1 MFAYRLLVFNLGV
14 LLILLIERLD
24 DIFLSLPLLLV
35 VLVSTHLPVLFTHL
49 VPFHIVEP
57 GKIPVSSRLPYTT
70 SEGYATLDT
79 VSSTYRQQKN
89 PVACLMNQHTIDELT
104 GLPNRTMFQHTLDQ
118 AIDTSR
124 TDSGPLFAIILLDC
138 DHFKTVN
145 DSLGHP
151 VGDQLLIAVAERLT
165 RCIRS
170 RDTIARLG
178 GDEFAILMNNI
189 DDEGAESAV
198 RLAQRILYELTL
210 PFALNNQD
218 IYISASIGIAI
229 SNTGYHQG
237 ADILRDADTA
247 LHHAKSL
254 GRGCYAIFESGMHAR
269 AIARLELDTDLR
281 RAVERH
287 ELCVFYQPIV
297 SLDTGT
303 ITGFEA
309 LVRWQHPQRGL
320 LSPSDFLPLAD
331 EIGLITT
338 IDRWVMYEAAYQLQ
352 QWITEIPGTV
362 PLSISVNVN
371 GKQLADASLASYVQS
386 ILNETGLDPSCLR
399 LEITEDTVI
408 DQPDIVIQ
416 TLKQLRG
423 LGVQVSLDD
432 FGTGYSS
439 LSYLH
444 RLPINTLKID
454 RSFISGVDADT
465 QMSEIVR
472 AIVTLAHNLGLDV
485 IAEGAETVEHLD
497 RLRGLGCEYG
507 QGFYFSRPVDMDQAA
522 NLLKSQRRYLAPR
535 ITPVAAAPRQPAKVH
550 PQDLL
555 PGAPAYLSMVSQV
568 VLQEMHAP
576 TPSYLVPLHAQSGR
590 TGGSYVAPVPL
601 VDPLTGLPT
610 RESLHSAIVEAIEQ
624 SKTLQQSLALAVIDL
639 DHFKSINDAFGHTRG
654 DEVLIEFA
662 QRARAMLRHSDTLFR
677 YGGDEFVLLLP
688 KTNNEQSHMVTQR
701 LLAIVRDTPFSGDPS
716 LSLSISMGVASFPPD
731 GQTPETLFDV
741 ADRRN
746 YQAKRAG
753 RGCAVHEDPH
763 QIKPSLIE
771 VPSRL
776 IERDGA
782 LQQLH
787 QFLEALILH
796 ERGVLQIVASP
807 GCGISRI
814 LTLAQDNATMLN
826 YDVLLLSGKAS
837 MKDRVYGALHEAI
850 RHWHNEDVCPAKGMG
865 HIADIMRVRTVN
877 GQMHGVVL
885 ILDNVSAI
893 DYSTLTLIHNL
904 FVSTTPLRLA
914 LIYATR
920 SPEITYTLPCDA
932 SLYDQIFLEP
942 LSLTGIRTWLRYCL
956 NWEAP
961 TEFLSWLHHQTLG
974 LPATIKQGLAY
985 LVEHDVIKAEGTT
998 WTYRSDLATIPLA
1011 EFLERQQNRPEHN
1024 LPIGLREFVGRESDI
1039 ERVKELLREHR
1050 LVTLIGPGGMGK
1062 TRLALQSAVEWG
1074 DTFPD
1079 GVWLVPLSSVKTI
1092 DFVLYAII
1100 EVLALVPDG
1109 FQSPHAQ
1116 LLNYLRT
1123 RTLVL
1128 ILDTFEHLRD
1138 DASFLTDIIDQAPG
1152 VHVLITSRDRL
1163 ALPGAATFEL
1173 GGLPYPAETEQTIE
1187 HYSAVQVF
1195 MRSARQA
1202 YPDFSLTQ
1210 NDVPH
1215 LARICRLVEGMP
1227 LALEL
1232 AAAWVRTFSCEAIA
1246 KKIELN
1252 LSFLATDQPALAEH
1266 HRSLLAMIDSF
1277 WFLLSASEQ
1286 SLLRQLSVFR
1296 GGFTGGAARQ
1306 IVGASPFFLEGLVA
1320 KGYLRWTQHQRYEI
1334 HELLRQYA
1342 ADKASAFPMESH
1354 RAYEQHSAYYL
1365 SLVQQY
1371 DMLIAG
1377 SRHIQHEI
1385 SADLENIRHAWEW
1398 ALDQRRVADIEA
1410 SIQALMAFFDLKG
1423 MFFEAE
1429 ATFGNA
1435 AETVR
1440 HRLHLS
1446 GHSAHT
1452 EGRVVSALLAAR
1464 AHFLNR
1470 LACYDE
1476 AIQTTSIILVLAQQA
1491 EDDGLEAIGRHYFAD
1506 ALWQQGFYSDARV
1519 QFERAVELA
1528 HHAGVHAL
1536 EADSLRKLG
1545 RVACEQGNYADARV
1559 CLDRSLA
1566 ISRVTGNRQLELRA
1580 LNDAGILA
1588 DSQGDFLTARDQYE
1602 QCLALAREAGDRPA
1616 EAYALLNLGAVAS
1629 DQGDYARAEE
1639 YFEHALPLFRESGDR
1654 RHEGMT
1660 LENLGD
1666 CARMQG
1672 DLVRARSYYE
1682 QTLQQ
1687 CRLIGDRQGE
1697 SYMLSN
1703 LGLLAHR
1710 EGQNNT
1716 ARSLCELALQIAHDI
1731 GDTHAEAKACT
1742 FLGFALADLNWLE
1755 HAEHQYRHV
1764 LDLAHTSGNSYRGLD
1779 ALAGLARIALQR
1791 GSVAQAMEWVE
1802 SILAY
1807 LTTESLDGTVE
1818 PFHIYLTCYRVLCA
1832 SQDTRAQHIVQ
1843 RAYDSLVAQARSILN
1858 VQQRHAFLHEVAVHR
1873 EILNAVSTATI
1884 D

>member
-14 LLILLIERLD
+14 LLILLIERSD

-35 VLVSTHLPVLFTHL
+35 VLVSTHLPILFSRL
-49 VPFHIVEP
+49 VPFHSVEP
-57 GKIPVSSRLPYTT
+57 SKILVSAGLPYTT
-70 SEGYATLDT
+70 SEGYDTLDT
-79 VSSTYRQQKN
+79 VSSLYQYQNN
-89 PVACLMNQHTIDELT
+89 PVACRMNQHTTDELT
-104 GLPNRTMFQHTLDQ
+104 GLSNRTLFLHALDQ
-118 AIDTSR
+118 AIDESR
-124 TDSGPLFAIILLDC
+124 THPESLFAIILLDC
-138 DHFKTVN
+138 DHFKTIN

-170 RDTIARLG
+170 KDTIARLG
-178 GDEFAILMNNI
+178 GDEFAILMNHR
-189 DDEGAESAV
+189 DDEGTDSAV
-198 RLAQRILYELTL
+198 RLAQRILHKLTL
-210 PFALNNQD
+210 PFALDNQD
-218 IYISASIGIAI
+218 IYISASIGIAT
-229 SNTGYHQG
+229 SDTGYQQG
-237 ADILRDADTA
+237 ADMLRDADTA

-254 GRGCYAIFESGMHAR
+254 GRGCYAMFESGMHAR

-287 ELCVFYQPIV
+287 ELRVFYQPIV

-320 LSPSDFLPLAD
+320 LPPSDFLPLAD
-331 EIGLITT
+331 EIGLLTT
-338 IDRWVMYEAAYQLQ
+338 IDRWVLSEATYQLHH
-352 QWITEIPGTV
+352 WIAEIPGTA

-371 GKQLADASLASYVQS
+371 GKQLADAGLATYVLS
-386 ILNETGLDPSCLR
+386 VLNETGLDPSCLR

-408 DQPDIVIQ
+408 DQPDIAIQ
-416 TLKQLRG
+416 TLQRLRD

-454 RSFISGVDADT
+454 RSFISGVDSDT
-465 QMSEIVR
+465 QISEVIH

-507 QGFYFSRPVDMDQAA
+507 QGFYFSRPVDTVQAA

-535 ITPVAAAPRQPAKVH
+535 ITPISVAPRH
-550 PQDLL
+550 PSTGHPHDLL
-555 PGAPAYLSMVSQV
+555 PGAPVYLSTVSQA
-568 VLQEMHAP
+568 VLQGTHTHP
-576 TPSYLVPLHAQSGR
+576 PSSMVPLHAQSGR
-590 TGGSYVAPVPL
+590 TGGSYIAPVPL

-610 RESLHSAIVEAIEQ
+610 RESLHSSIVEAIEQ
-624 SKTLQQSLALAVIDL
+624 SKALQHSLALAVIDL

-662 QRARAMLRHSDTLFR
+662 QRARAMLRQSDTLFR

-688 KTNNEQSHMVTQR
+688 KTTNEQSHMVTQR
-701 LLAIVRDTPFSGDPS
+701 LLATMHDTPFAGDPP
-716 LSLSISMGVASFPPD
+716 LSLSISMGVASFPAD
-731 GQTPETLFDV
+731 GDTPETLFDV

-746 YQAKRAG
+746 YHAKRAG
-753 RGCAVHEDPH
+753 RGCAVHEDSH
-763 QIKPSLIE
+763 HIKPALLE
-771 VPSRL
+771 GPSRL

-782 LQQLH
+782 LQQVH

-807 GCGISRI
+807 GCGISRM
-814 LTLAQDNATMLN
+814 LALVQDNARMLN
-826 YDVLLLSGKAS
+826 YDVLFLSGKAS
-837 MKDRVYGALHEAI
+837 MKDRVYGVLHEAI
-850 RHWHNEDVCPAKGMG
+850 RHWHDDDVCPARGVA
-865 HIADIMRVRTVN
+865 HIADVLRVRIHN
-877 GQMHGVVL
+877 EQMHGVVF
-885 ILDNVSAI
+885 ILDNISAI
-893 DYSTLTLIHNL
+893 DYSTLTLIHTL
-904 FVSTTPLRLA
+904 FVSNTPLRLA

-920 SPEITYTLPCDA
+920 SPDITYSLPHDA
-932 SLYDQIFLEP
+932 VLYDQIFLEP

-961 TEFLSWLHHQTLG
+961 TDLLTWLHQQTRG
-974 LPATIKQGLAY
+974 LPAAIQHGLAY
-985 LVEHDVIKAEGTT
+985 LVDHSVINVDGTT

-1011 EFLERQQNRPEHN
+1011 EVLERRQRSPAHN
-1024 LPIGLREFVGRESDI
+1024 LPVGLREFVGRENDI

-1050 LVTLIGPGGMGK
+1050 LVTLVGPGGMGK
-1062 TRLALQSAVEWG
+1062 TRLALQAAAEWG

-1092 DFVLYAII
+1092 EFVIYAII
-1100 EVLALVPDG
+1100 DVLALGHDG
-1109 FQSPHAQ
+1109 CQSPHDH
-1116 LLNYLRT
+1116 LLTYLRT
-1123 RTLVL
+1123 RTLVV

-1138 DASFLTDIIDQAPG
+1138 DASFLTDIIDHAPG

-1173 GGLPYPAETEQTIE
+1173 GGLSYPDETEQDIE
-1187 HYSAVQVF
+1187 HYSAIQLF
-1195 MRSARQA
+1195 LRSARHA
-1202 YPDFSLTQ
+1202 YPDFALTQ

-1252 LSFLATDQPALAEH
+1252 LSFLATDHPSLAEN

-1277 WFLLSASEQ
+1277 WFLLSTSEQ

-1296 GGFTGGAARQ
+1296 GGFTGSAARQ
-1306 IVGASPFFLEGLVA
+1306 IVGASPFFLDGLVA

-1342 ADKASAFPMESH
+1342 ADKANAFPIERH
-1354 RAYEQHSAYYL
+1354 RAYEQHSVYYL

-1377 SRHIQHEI
+1377 SRHTQHEI

-1398 ALDQRRVADIEA
+1398 VLDQCSVADIEA
-1410 SIQALMAFFDLKG
+1410 SMQGLLAFFDLKG

-1435 AETVR
+1435 AEAVR
-1440 HRLHLS
+1440 QRLPLS
-1446 GHSAHT
+1446 GHAAHT
-1452 EGRVVSALLAAR
+1452 GSRVVSALLAAR

-1470 LACYDE
+1470 LARYDD
-1476 AIQTTSIILVLAQQA
+1476 ATQTTSIILVLAQQT
-1491 EDDGLEAIGRHYFAD
+1491 EDDGLEALGRHYFAE

-1519 QFERAVELA
+1519 QFERAVDLA
-1528 HHAGVHAL
+1528 HRAGVDAL

-1545 RVACEQGNYADARV
+1545 RVTCEQGNYADARV

-1566 ISRVTGNRQLELRA
+1566 ISRATGNRQLELRA

-1588 DSQGDFLTARDQYE
+1588 DSQGDFLLAREQYE
-1602 QCLALAREAGDRPA
+1602 QCLTLAREAGDRPA
-1616 EAYALLNLGAVAS
+1616 EAHALLNLGAVAS
-1629 DQGDYARAEE
+1629 DQGNYARAEE
-1639 YFEHALPLFRESGDR
+1639 YFERALPLFRESGDR

-1672 DLVRARSYYE
+1672 DCVRARSYYE

-1710 EGQNNT
+1710 EGQHST

-1731 GDTHAEAKACT
+1731 GDTHAEAKART
-1742 FLGFALADLNWLE
+1742 FLGFALADLNQFE
-1755 HAEHQYRHV
+1755 PAMQQYQHV
-1764 LDLAHTSGNSYRGLD
+1764 LNLAHTSGNSYRGLD
-1779 ALAGLARIALQR
+1779 ALAGLARIALHR
-1791 GSVAQAMEWVE
+1791 GSVVQAMERVE

-1818 PFHIYLTCYRVLCA
+1818 PFHIYLTCYHVLCA
-1832 SQDTRAQHIVQ
+1832 SHDTRAQHVVQ
-1843 RAYDSLVAQARSILN
+1843 RAYNSLVAQAKSIHDARR
-1858 VQQRHAFLHEVAVHR
+1858 RHAFLHEVAVHR
-1873 EILNAVSTATI
+1873 EILSAINTAAM